1 MNEYTLQAW
10 SDTPVGRVNK
20 IDVTVTAADE
30 TEAIEKARQ
39 VVHRD
44 SYAVIAIR
52 VLSEP
57 QVSVD
62 TRPRIKKG

>member
-10 SDTPVGRVNK
+10 SDSPIGRVNK
-20 IDVTVTAADE
+20 IDVTVTASSE
-30 TEAIEKARQ
+30 TEAREKARK

-44 SYAVIAIR
+44 SYSVVAIK

-62 TRPRIKKG
+62 ARPRIKKG